1 MNDSGPTAP
10 ELSWLSIRPSGL
22 AVAAEDMRE
31 TAESLRIEQEIF
43 IYKKKADCLWIALLG
58 GTGTGKSTIFNALAG
73 KDIST
78 VGVARPTTTAP
89 VAYGHRDHAAAVN
102 SPFFLSRTKRAFHDA
117 TGGGSV
123 TGNDG
128 NPFIR
133 YVEHGEDHLS
143 HLVLLDTP
151 DLDSLESQ
159 NRCQARLM
167 YHLSHG
173 VIFVTSQ
180 EKYADQVLF
189 RFMHRASVEGK
200 PLFVVFNKA
209 EKDQT
214 AAELVRIFRERG
226 ISLNEERFFVIP
238 FMGAD
243 ERDSGTLRR
252 ILDNFA
258 LKMQEVF
265 SRAEKETIIRED
277 RQRIQRNIADKASRL
292 LNLIERE
299 KEAEGRWVEKL
310 DSLVDSS
317 ARFLLEEMKTRNEQ
331 RNLHAIKREIKKIFG
346 AYDVLAK
353 PRGYIASL
361 VRAPLDLLR
370 IGRAETDEE
379 KKESLLRAG
388 RRIDNSPIISA
399 IEHLNVLILENLSPS
414 SPDAP
419 LFADLR
425 KGETAMKERE
435 IESRL
440 SDVQAEIAVW
450 LENTISELERDL
462 PKGKKV
468 GIYSTSVLWGAAI
481 LSFETVL
488 GGGITLLE
496 MAFNTVLAP
505 FVTKSSADLFAHRE
519 LRAIIRKMNDRYREG
534 ILSIFEE
541 QRDRY
546 TSIIANFALPE
557 NATDEL
563 ARLKREMEAS
573 T

>member
-1 MNDSGPTAP
+1 MNDSGPPAP
-10 ELSWLSIRPSGL
+10 ELSWLGIRPSGL

-31 TAESLRIEQEIF
+31 ASESLRIEQDIF
-43 IYKKKADCLWIALLG
+43 IYKKEVDCLWIALLG

-73 KDIST
+73 KDISP
-78 VGVARPTTTAP
+78 VGVARPTTTSP
-89 VAYGHRDHAAAVN
+89 VAYGHRDHAVTGN
-102 SPFFLSRTKRAFHDA
+102 FPFSLSRSERTLRDE
-117 TGGGSV
+117 TDEGSV
-123 TGNDG
+123 TGNG
-128 NPFIR
+128 GTTFIR

-151 DLDSLESQ
+151 DLDSLESG
-159 NRCQARLM
+159 NRYQARLM

-189 RFMHRASVEGK
+189 RFMHRASVERK

-209 EKDQT
+209 EKGQT
-214 AAELVRIFRERG
+214 AAELVNVFRDRG
-226 ISLNEERFFVIP
+226 IPLNEERFFVIP
-238 FMGAD
+238 FMGTA
-243 ERDSGTLRR
+243 ERDGGTLRR
-252 ILDNFA
+252 ILEDFV
-258 LKMQEVF
+258 LKLQEAF
-265 SRAEKETIIRED
+265 SRAEKETIVRED
-277 RQRIQRNIADKASRL
+277 RQRTRRNIADKADRL
-292 LNLIERE
+292 LDMIERE
-299 KEAEGRWVEKL
+299 KQAEDTWVEKL

-317 ARFLLEEMKTRNEQ
+317 ARFLLEEMKARHEQ

-346 AYDVLAK
+346 AYDVLAT

-370 IGRAETDEE
+370 IRRLETDEE

-399 IEHLNVLILENLSPS
+399 VERLNVLILENLSPS

-425 KGETAMKERE
+425 KGEKAMNERE
-435 IESRL
+435 IETRL
-440 SDVQAEIAVW
+440 SDLQAEIAGW
-450 LENTISELERDL
+450 LENTIRELERDL
-462 PKGKKV
+462 PRGKKV

-519 LRAIIRKMNDRYREG
+519 LRAIIRDMNDRYRG
-534 ILSIFEE
+534 GVLSIFEE

-546 TSIIANFALPE
+546 TSIIAKYAIPE
-557 NATDEL
+557 SATDEL
-563 ARLKREMEAS
+563 ARLKREMETSA
-573 T
+573 